1 MSTDDHVFRS
11 VRAALSLYVGGALP
25 EDLRGT
31 AEAHGLPTDGWVFP
45 QELATTSDAGI
56 DPPTDLL
63 ALGGLLL
70 DQARQAGVTQLVPGD
85 PGWPAGTG
93 CDVLPCLWVIGDADV
108 AGLLRE
114 AITVT
119 GTPGGTPYGKQAV
132 TDMAYA
138 LATYG
143 WTVAAGAATGTD
155 AHAALA
161 ARAAG
166 RPVLL
171 VAGNGLDQPYPAELN
186 GLLADVAKHGALVS
200 AFPPGCPRSRARWAV
215 QERLLGSLTKATVV
229 VEAMVTSRAL
239 LTAQAAAQTGR
250 VVCAVPGPITSTWS
264 AGCHR
269 LIAEGTARLVILA
282 ADVIAAIDPPVV
294 PDGSEQS
301 LFQVTGTASW
311 DDGRWHT
318 RQVPEFLV
326 RAASHRDAADRG
338 FEVIFAANPHAY
350 ATFDAGVVG
359 PGGVYEAIQI
369 TTG

>member
-1 MSTDDHVFRS
+1 M
-11 VRAALSLYVGGALP
+11 GGALP
-25 EDLRGT
+25 DDLRGT
-31 AEAHGLPTDGWVFP
+31 AEVHGLPTDGWVFP
-45 QELATTSDAGI
+45 PDSATISDAGI

-70 DQARQAGVTQLVPGD
+70 DQARQAGITQLVPGD

-93 CDVLPCLWVIGDADV
+93 CDPLPCLWVIGDADV

-119 GTPGGTPYGKQAV
+119 GTPGGTAYGKQAA
-132 TDMAYA
+132 TGLAYA

-143 WTVAAGAATGTD
+143 WTVTAGAATGTD

-171 VAGNGLDQPYPAELN
+171 VVANGLDQSYPAELT
-186 GLLADVAKHGALVS
+186 GLLADVAEHGAVVS

-215 QERLLGSLTKATVV
+215 QERLLGSITRATVV

-239 LTAQAAAQTGR
+239 LTAQAATQTGR
-250 VVCAVPGPITSTWS
+250 IVCAVPGPITSAWS
-264 AGCHR
+264 AGCHQ
-269 LIAEGTARLVILA
+269 LIADGTARLVALA
-282 ADVIAAIDPPVV
+282 ADVIAAIDPPLV

-301 LFQVTGTASW
+301 LFQITGTASW
-311 DDGRWHT
+311 DDGRWRT
-318 RQVPEFLV
+318 RHMPEFLV

-338 FEVIFAANPHAY
+338 FEVIFATNPHAY

-359 PGGVYEAIQI
+359 PGGVYEAIQV